1 MLVVWLSA
9 ALWAGPLEEARDRQD
24 SAFLAAQIQKL
35 SGAADAKSLYQ
46 TALARSYEA
55 EIAMEKGDKRGSAAA
70 AEAGLDPARRAVSAA
85 PNNAEYHRVLGTLCG
100 QIIPANVLAGLKHGR
115 CALEE
120 VEKAIQLDG
129 KAAVNWLS
137 RGVGNYYLPA
147 SFGGGIEKA
156 LADFDKAIALDEKL
170 AEAHLWKGIALR
182 RQGRNAEARK
192 AIERALQ
199 LNPKRLWAKAQLE
212 KTPAQ

>member
-70 AEAGLDPARRAVSAA
+70 AEAGLEPARRAVSAA
-85 PNNAEYHRVLGTLCG
+85 PNNAEYRRVLGTLCG

-129 KAAVNWLS
+129 KAALNWLS

>member
-1 MLVVWLSA
+1 MLVSIV
-9 ALWAGPLEEARDRQD
+9 LWTGVLEEARDRQD

-35 SGAADAKSLYQ
+35 SGAGDAQSLYR

-70 AEAGLDPARRAVSAA
+70 AEAGLDPARRAVAAA
-85 PNNAEYHRVLGTLCG
+85 PNNAEYHRILGTLCG
-100 QIIPANVLAGLKHGR
+100 QIIPANVLAGLKYGR

-129 KAAVNWLS
+129 KSAMNWLS

-156 LADFDKAIALDEKL
+156 LADFDKAIALNEKL

-182 RQGRNAEARK
+182 KQGRNAEARK
-192 AIERALQ
+192 AIERSLQ
-199 LNPKRLWAKAQLE
+199 LNPKRVWAKEQLE

>member
-1 MLVVWLSA
+1 MVWTFLIMLA
-9 ALWAGPLEEARDRQD
+9 WAGPLEEARDRQD
-24 SAFLAAQIQKL
+24 SAFLAAQIQKT
-35 SGAADAKSLYQ
+35 SGAGDAKSLYL

-55 EIAMEKGDKRGSAAA
+55 EIAMEKGDKRGSAEA
-70 AEAGLDPARRAVSAA
+70 AEAGLDPARRAVAAA

-129 KAAVNWLS
+129 KAALNWLS

-182 RQGRNAEARK
+182 KQGKNVEARK
-192 AIERALQ
+192 AIERSLQ
-199 LNPKRLWAKAQLE
+199 LNPKRVWAKAQLE

>member
-1 MLVVWLSA
+1 MVWLSA

-70 AEAGLDPARRAVSAA
+70 AEAGLEPARRAVSAA